1 MIRRPAPRT
10 PLPSAPWWRR
20 GWAALRGALGGAAL
34 CGLVLAAAPAL
45 AQSSAFG
52 CTDLGGRHRMASL
65 EGRGGTFFRIV
76 PDMRL
81 IHPFADETVALM
93 AALADTLAAQGTTL
107 VYLPLPP
114 KSLALPDALPPE
126 ARDWGFDEPLAA
138 TLYDDILR
146 RLDERGVVTVNA
158 RTALRVAGDAAPTF
172 HGTDPRITAEGAR
185 RLARA
190 VADRL
195 ATVAP
200 LAGLPKDQFTTRA
213 TGTTR
218 LPSAYRAIL
227 QRHCLVTLPEVMA
240 ETFATSRSDGVAA
253 GDSLMATGAGIALL
267 GTEDAGDPSANLAG
281 FLAEATGLAVQ
292 AYAVPEGG
300 AFAAISSYMTSRAFA
315 EARPKVI
322 VWAVPVADSL
332 AAHGDGPLREL
343 IAAAG
348 DTCRTALPV
357 GPGMTPGTLL
367 VDLAGADP
375 GRPGMLFVD
384 TGLAAASRIEARFTG
399 PDGQARSAWL
409 ARHPRQLPTGRFYI
423 PLDGLVPGGARQVEI
438 VSDGGVALD
447 ARAALCQGTP

>member
-1 MIRRPAPRT
+1 MAP
-10 PLPSAPWWRR
+10 LL
-20 GWAALRGALGGAAL
+20 ALALA
-34 CGLVLAAAPAL
+34 LAAAPAL
-45 AQSSAFG
+45 AQPSAYG

-65 EGRGGTFFRIV
+65 EGRDGTFFRIV

-93 AALADTLAAQGTTL
+93 ADLSDTLAAGGTTL
-107 VYLPLPP
+107 VYVPLPP

-146 RLDERGVVTVNA
+146 RLDERGVLTVNA
-158 RTALRVAGDAAPTF
+158 RTALRVTGGAAPTF
-172 HGTDPRITAEGAR
+172 HGPDPRLTPEGAR

-190 VADRL
+190 VGERL

-200 LAGLPKDQFTTRA
+200 LQGLPKAAFTSRA

-218 LPSAYRAIL
+218 LASPARAIL
-227 QRHCLVTLPEVMA
+227 QRHCLVPLPEVLA
-240 ETFATSRSDGVAA
+240 ETFATTRSDGGAA
-253 GDSLMATGAGIALL
+253 DGTLLGGAARIAFL
-267 GTEDAGDPSANLAG
+267 GTEDAGDASANFAG
-281 FLAEATGLAVQ
+281 FLAEATGIEVQ
-292 AYAVPEGG
+292 AYAVPGGG

-315 EARPKVI
+315 EARPRVI

-348 DTCRTALPV
+348 DSCRTALPV

-367 VDLAGADP
+367 VDLLGMDP

-384 TGLAAASRIEARFTG
+384 TGLAAASRIEARFL
-399 PDGQARSAWL
+399 DAAGQARSAYL

-423 PLDGLVPGGARQVEI
+423 PLDGLVPGGAARVEI